1 MNDIRVLLNSVYTRE
16 YVLESLR
23 QDQQISTKDSLG
35 ADQIKAFLQAVVQ
48 MLVTSHSS
56 LPQAGAK
63 PASPAVL
70 KLRQQIANLA
80 KLVLNQFI
88 AQDKVLIRQTETQRI
103 LQEMLLDIVVQ
114 QLEDKC
120 YTKLADGTIVPK
132 TQRKRY

>member
-1 MNDIRVLLNSVYTRE
+1 M
-16 YVLESLR
+16 
-23 QDQQISTKDSLG
+23 G